1 MPAFSKLRQLGK
13 NGPFVS
19 AIGFGQMALGTDFY
33 GAIPS
38 DEERFAVMDR
48 AHELGMTMWDSAD
61 LYGDSE
67 ELMGK
72 WFKRT
77 GKRDD
82 IFVVTKFGF
91 VKGHDHTKGPKYD
104 TSAAY
109 TRKACLES
117 LRILGIDSIDLYYVH
132 HASPVTPIEETM
144 RELVKLQSEGKI
156 KHIGLSG
163 ISSTTLRR
171 AYKIAP
177 VAAVQT
183 EYSVFAREIESD
195 KGTDLLATARELG
208 AAVVV
213 HSPLG
218 RGILTSNFGASEPAS
233 DSKDR
238 RHKFFPWFSEEHRE
252 NNIKVVGQFKALAE
266 KKGCTTSQLA
276 LAWLLKQGDDI
287 IPIPGTKKI
296 KYLEENW
303 ATLNVE
309 LSDAEVAEIGH
320 FGETA
325 GIGGDNKIAAHKD
338 HYFAN
343 TVEES

>member
-1 MPAFSKLRQLGK
+1 MPTFSKLRQLGK
-13 NGPFVS
+13 NGPLVS

-61 LYGDSE
+61 IYGDSE

-109 TRKACLES
+109 TREACLES
-117 LRILGIDSIDLYYVH
+117 LRVLGIDSIDLYYVH

-163 ISSTTLRR
+163 VSSTTLRR

-208 AAVVV
+208 VAVVV
-213 HSPLG
+213 HSPSGEAYSPRTLA
-218 RGILTSNFGASEPAS
+218 L
-233 DSKDR
+233 
-238 RHKFFPWFSEEHRE
+238 
-252 NNIKVVGQFKALAE
+252 VVGQFKALAE

-309 LSDAEVAEIGH
+309 LSDPEVAEIGH